1 MPGNELGWF
10 RILKRCGFVM
20 MGIALIMV
28 MIGFSKLH
36 GSKLD
41 KVAAA
46 DKQWRSVLALAERA
60 SEGRLHATVKWQ
72 GSWESLLDPVEA
84 ADVLATRLG
93 LSNPME
99 NAVQGHSVHT
109 AQGSNGGINAKLSV
123 MPEEGG
129 TSYYVI
135 LLMEGDARANAAHFS
150 ELQTTYGYSLQ
161 DEGVDVNWNTALQG
175 TVASGLSGGLE
186 VEGQWPAYSGVSLQE
201 LLNKLEQQT
210 ASTLQLHSADEY
222 VDEESQTVSRSYEAP
237 EMPIYVDSGEQQIA
251 LQMAV
256 HYNEDSGER
265 EISMGSPLLTVEY

>member
-1 MPGNELGWF
+1 MPGRELGWL
-10 RILKRCGFVM
+10 RILKRCSFVI

-46 DKQWRSVLALAERA
+46 DKQWQSVLALAERA

-72 GSWESLLDPVEA
+72 GSWESLLDPGEA
-84 ADVLATRLG
+84 ADVLSTRLG
-93 LSNPME
+93 LSSPTE
-99 NAVQGHSVHT
+99 NAVQGHSVYI

-135 LLMEGDARANAAHFS
+135 LLMEGDARVNAAHFS

-175 TVASGLSGGLE
+175 SVASGLSGGLE
-186 VEGQWPAYSGVSLQE
+186 VEGASLQE
-201 LLNKLEQQT
+201 LLNKLEQQA
-210 ASTLQLHSADEY
+210 ASTLQLQLYSADEY
-222 VDEESQTVSRSYEAP
+222 VDEESQTVSRSYEAH
-237 EMPIYVDSGEQQIA
+237 EMPIYVNSGEHQIA